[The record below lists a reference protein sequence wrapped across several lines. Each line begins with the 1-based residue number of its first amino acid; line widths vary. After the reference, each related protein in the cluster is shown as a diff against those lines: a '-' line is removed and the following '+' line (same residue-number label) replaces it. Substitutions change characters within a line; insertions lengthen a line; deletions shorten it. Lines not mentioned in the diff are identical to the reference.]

1 MIRLEPVGPRHVA
14 RMQELVVHPDVLRTT
29 RLPDPYPA
37 DGAARFVEAAQQS
50 MRRGEEFVYA
60 IIADGTG
67 FVGNCGLH
75 DIDPSRRRIEFGYW
89 IGREYW
95 GRGYGSAAAR
105 EAARIALTEL
115 GFAEVVAHALEDN
128 VASRRVL
135 EKAGFVFQGLGRH
148 SVAKWPAERQVALY
162 RVRQAD
168 LADAGG
174 TA

>member
-1 MIRLEPVGPRHVA
+1 MIRLEPVGARHVA
-14 RMQELVVHPDVLRTT
+14 RMQQLVAHPDVLRTT

-37 DGAARFVEAAQQS
+37 DGAAVFVEAVQGPMS
-50 MRRGEEFVYA
+50 RGEEFVYA
-60 IIADGTG
+60 VIADGVG

-75 DIDPSRRRIEFGYW
+75 DIDPSNRSIELGYW

-105 EAARIALTEL
+105 QAARIALTEL

-148 SVAKWPAERQVALY
+148 SVAKWPAERKVALY
-162 RVRQAD
+162 RIRQVD
-168 LADAGG
+168 LAGPS
-174 TA
+174 TAS